1 MVQPLTLCCQVI
13 VDTYQNVLDGPNN
26 KFEGL
31 QDYNS
36 FLIFEDISV
45 QTSLTLFPLA
55 RKEDTLNTI
64 KYSFNIIGVSYMR
77 VNWEFFTV
85 DSFYR
90 LLVRL
95 KSTNPQLLHWKMEY
109 SKYDPCSLPWS
120 CCRWDA
126 RLSSPRRSENLLRKR
141 VLPCCC

>member
-77 VNWEFFTV
+77 VN
-85 DSFYR
+85 
-90 LLVRL
+90 
-95 KSTNPQLLHWKMEY
+95 
-109 SKYDPCSLPWS
+109 
-120 CCRWDA
+120 
-126 RLSSPRRSENLLRKR
+126 
-141 VLPCCC
+141 